1 MAYRLLADIVILI
14 HLGFTVFVLLG
25 GVLVL
30 RWPKTAILHIPAA
43 VWGVWI
49 EFSGGICPLTPLENR
64 LRVRGGLDGY
74 SESFVEHYLLP
85 ILYPLGLTR
94 GTQIAIGI
102 FVLAINL
109 LFYGLL
115 LRRILNAR
123 KDSPPDPRAPV

>member
-30 RWPKTAILHIPAA
+30 RWPKTAIPHIPAA

-64 LRVRGGLDGY
+64 LRVRGGLGGY
-74 SESFVEHYLLP
+74 SESFTEHYLLP

-115 LRRILNAR
+115 LRRILKAR
-123 KDSPPDPRAPV
+123 KDSPPDP

>member
-25 GVLVL
+25 GLLVL
-30 RWPKTAILHIPAA
+30 RWPKTAIMHIPAA

-74 SESFVEHYLLP
+74 TESFVEHYLLP
-85 ILYPLGLTR
+85 LLYPLGLTR
-94 GTQIAIGI
+94 GTQIAIGL

-123 KDSPPDPRAPV
+123 KGSPPDP

>member
-25 GVLVL
+25 GLIVL

-74 SESFVEHYLLP
+74 SGSFVEHYLLP

-115 LRRILNAR
+115 LRRIFNAR
-123 KDSPPDPRAPV
+123 KDSPPAP

>member
-85 ILYPLGLTR
+85 LLYPLGLTR
-94 GTQIAIGI
+94 DTQIAIGI

-123 KDSPPDPRAPV
+123 KNSPPDP